1 MTEVAS
7 VSAFKR
13 AEEPDALGA
22 ILPFDRRD
30 QLAALL
36 TGTDVATLKHL
47 AKEGMGAALCT
58 DRAHCGV

>member
-13 AEEPDALGA
+13 AEEPDALDA

-36 TGTDVATLKHL
+36 TDTDVATLKHL
-47 AKEGMGAALCT
+47 AKEGVGAA
-58 DRAHCGV
+58 